1 MNPIGINLW
10 NWTGNFN
17 ASGIK
22 YIEKAASIGY
32 TAIEI
37 GLENTE
43 FDLGLVS
50 KAIED
55 NNLAVTICIAA
66 LGKSRRYIEF

>member
-43 FDLGLVS
+43 FVS
-50 KAIED
+50 Q
-55 NNLAVTICIAA
+55 VQQSIATPVCS
-66 LGKSRRYIEF
+66 LNTSNGVLPP